1 MRTYISVILPLKLE
15 WEPCYA
21 LQAETEGMPHRET
34 AGDRVAAED
43 IATVGDRVTVGD
55 KVQVG
60 EEKAQVGG
68 EKVQVGEEKAQVHG
82 EKVQVGDR
90 VKVVFAGKGYTGVV
104 SGVGIEPETELHKIK
119 EIVSV
124 ERGLERIREEE
135 IELWRRVA
143 EYYMCS
149 VGEVYKAAYPARKI
163 HLEEARAA
171 AIQKTQERH
180 ERMLTAMR
188 EKLAKLKSKL
198 EEKQT
203 ALEKAKPGTK
213 KREQF
218 EGMVERLTDE
228 IRIAESALV
237 NADPTFSHGTADQAD
252 PTFNHGTAEQT
263 EPTGSHGTAEQ
274 TDLAGNA
281 GAEHQAE
288 VKGPESLAEQ
298 TDEQTVQNEQ
308 ATQNEQAEHNA
319 STAQD
324 ELDIV
329 LTPAQEE
336 AYRQTS
342 DSLKA
347 GKPVMLHG
355 VTGSGKTEIYIRLAA
370 DALQKGKSVLYLVPE
385 IALSKQLTDRLQE
398 HFGERL
404 LTYHSGET
412 EARRRAIAEAIR
424 QVNKG
429 SHGTEGKGSQDTS
442 NKYNLGTTNMG
453 VQGTEGKVSQGT
465 EDKVSQGSEG
475 KSGYIVLGTRSSLF
489 LPHNNLGLIIV
500 DEEHD
505 SSYKQD
511 SPAPRYNGRDTAL
524 MLSVIHRCGIVLG
537 SATPS
542 LEEMYNCECGRHTL
556 VTLSERYHGDSE
568 TEIEIIDTKAERRK
582 RGMEGNFSR
591 KLIEH
596 IRKTLAEGGQ
606 VMILRSRRA
615 WASAMQCEECGEIQK
630 CPHCN
635 VSLSLHKTGDTGFYA
650 CHHCGHREE
659 YRTTCSKCNGTIKP
673 LGSGTQKIEE
683 EAAALFP
690 DARIARLD
698 SDTAQNR
705 NYETKVIKEFAQGDI
720 DILIGTQILTKGFD
734 FSNLRLT
741 AVIAADTMLGIQDFR
756 ADEKAMQLLEQ
767 FKGRCGRRGSKGLFI
782 IQTSQPEHPIYQ
794 RIAEGETKIFNDSLL
809 AERKTFGFPPYS
821 RIVEITIRDKSQKRA
836 DLMVSRLAATLRQIF
851 KSPSGQG
858 LLAASP
864 VTGPYSPVVDKVNEE
879 HIRCI
884 RVSMRKD
891 RTLAANKAV
900 LYETISKFE
909 KDQKYSGYITLN
921 VDPS

>member
-1 MRTYISVILPLKLE
+1 MAMLTYISVILPLKLE

-21 LQAETEGMPHRET
+21 LPESTLASQEGLPAIKEGQER
-34 AGDRVAAED
+34 DRDEQRG
-43 IATVGDRVTVGD
+43 ITVERV
-55 KVQVG
+55 K
-60 EEKAQVGG
+60 
-68 EKVQVGEEKAQVHG
+68 
-82 EKVQVGDR
+82 VGDR
-90 VKVVFAGKGYTGVV
+90 VKVEFARKAYTGVV
-104 SGVGIEPETELHKIK
+104 SAVGIEPQTDPEKIK
-119 EIVSV
+119 EIITV
-124 ERGLERIREEE
+124 ETGLERIREEE
-135 IELWRRVA
+135 IALWRRVA

-149 VGEVYKAAYPARKI
+149 VGEVYKAAYPQRKI
-163 HLEEARAA
+163 DLEAARAA
-171 AIQKTQERH
+171 ALHKAEQKH
-180 ERMLTAMR
+180 ERLLNAMR
-188 EKLAKLKSKL
+188 EKIAKLKDKL
-198 EEKQT
+198 VEKEN
-203 ALEKAKPGTK
+203 ALASAKPGTK
-213 KREQF
+213 KREQI
-218 EGMVERLTDE
+218 EGMVERLTKE
-228 IRIAESALV
+228 VSIAEEALAHAE
-237 NADPTFSHGTADQAD
+237 ADGHAGQTGKQQTQPGNHKGLTGGD
-252 PTFNHGTAEQT
+252 PSQQ
-263 EPTGSHGTAEQ
+263 EP
-274 TDLAGNA
+274 
-281 GAEHQAE
+281 
-288 VKGPESLAEQ
+288 
-298 TDEQTVQNEQ
+298 
-308 ATQNEQAEHNA
+308 
-319 STAQD
+319 
-324 ELDIV
+324 DIT
-329 LTPAQEE
+329 LTPAQEK
-336 AYRQTS
+336 AYTQTTE
-342 DSLKA
+342 SLKA
-347 GKPVMLHG
+347 NKPVMLHG

-370 DALQKGKSVLYLVPE
+370 DALRKGKNVLYLVPE
-385 IALSKQLTDRLQE
+385 IALSKQLTDRISE

-412 EARRRAIAEAIR
+412 EARRRAIAEKIR
-424 QVNKG
+424 ADRTGGQN
-429 SHGTEGKGSQDTS
+429 TEG
-442 NKYNLGTTNMG
+442 NA
-453 VQGTEGKVSQGT
+453 
-465 EDKVSQGSEG
+465 
-475 KSGYIVLGTRSSLF
+475 GYIVLGTRSSIF

-524 MLSVIHRCGIVLG
+524 ILSVIHNCGIVLG

-568 TEIEIIDTKAERRK
+568 TEIEIIDTKAERKK
-582 RGMEGNFSR
+582 RGMAGSFSR

-596 IRKTLAEGGQ
+596 IRKTLSEGGQ

-615 WASAMQCEECGEIQK
+615 WASSMQCEECGEIHK

-635 VSLSLHKTGDTGFYA
+635 VSLSLHKSGDTGFYA

-659 YRTTCSKCNGTIKP
+659 YRETCRKCNGALKP

-705 NYETKVIKEFAQGDI
+705 NYETKVIKEFAEGDI
-720 DILIGTQILTKGFD
+720 DILVGTQILTKGFD

-794 RIAEGETKIFNDSLL
+794 RIAEGETKTFNDSLL
-809 AERKTFGFPPYS
+809 VERKMFGFPPYS

-836 DLMVSRLAATLRQIF
+836 DLMVSRLAATLKQVF
-851 KSPSGQG
+851 KAPAGQG

-864 VTGPYSPVVDKVNEE
+864 ITGPYSPVVDKVNEE
-879 HIRCI
+879 YIRCI

-891 RTLAANKAV
+891 RTLASNKAV
-900 LYETISKFE
+900 LNETVSKFE
-909 KDQKYSGYITLN
+909 KDQKYSGYITFN
-921 VDPS
+921 VDPA

>member
-1 MRTYISVILPLKLE
+1 MLTYISVILPLKLE

-21 LQAETEGMPHRET
+21 LPESIQTSQERIHG
-34 AGDRVAAED
+34 
-43 IATVGDRVTVGD
+43 
-55 KVQVG
+55 
-60 EEKAQVGG
+60 
-68 EKVQVGEEKAQVHG
+68 VH
-82 EKVQVGDR
+82 VGDR
-90 VKVVFAGKGYTGVV
+90 VKVLFAGKAYTGVV
-104 SGVGIEPETELHKIK
+104 SATGIEPQTELAKIK

-124 ERGLERIREEE
+124 ERDLERIREEE
-135 IELWRRVA
+135 IALWRRVA

-163 HLEEARAA
+163 HLEETRAA

-180 ERMLTAMR
+180 ERMLNAMR
-188 EKLAKLKSKL
+188 EKIAKLKAKL
-198 EEKQT
+198 EEKEN
-203 ALEKAKPGTK
+203 ALASAKPGTK
-213 KREQF
+213 KKEQI
-218 EGMVERLTDE
+218 EGMVERLTKQVS
-228 IRIAESALV
+228 IAQEALASAE
-237 NADPTFSHGTADQAD
+237 ATGQASAGQAGTA
-252 PTFNHGTAEQT
+252 G
-263 EPTGSHGTAEQ
+263 
-274 TDLAGNA
+274 
-281 GAEHQAE
+281 
-288 VKGPESLAEQ
+288 SLAQSEP
-298 TDEQTVQNEQ
+298 
-308 ATQNEQAEHNA
+308 
-319 STAQD
+319 
-324 ELDIV
+324 DIT
-329 LTPAQEE
+329 LTPAQEK
-336 AYRQTS
+336 AYIQTTE
-342 DSLKA
+342 SLKA
-347 GKPVMLHG
+347 NKPVMLHG

-370 DALQKGKSVLYLVPE
+370 DALRKSKNVLYLVPE
-385 IALSKQLTDRLQE
+385 IALSKQLTDRISE

-412 EARRRAIAEAIR
+412 EARRRAIAEKIR
-424 QVNKG
+424 ADRKG
-429 SHGTEGKGSQDTS
+429 GQNTEG
-442 NKYNLGTTNMG
+442 NA
-453 VQGTEGKVSQGT
+453 
-465 EDKVSQGSEG
+465 
-475 KSGYIVLGTRSSLF
+475 GYIVLGTRSSIF

-524 MLSVIHRCGIVLG
+524 ILSVIHNCGIVLG

-568 TEIEIIDTKAERRK
+568 TEIEIIDTKAERKK
-582 RGMEGNFSR
+582 RGMAGSFSR

-596 IRKTLAEGGQ
+596 IRKTLSEGGQ

-615 WASAMQCEECGEIQK
+615 WASSMQCEECGEIHK

-635 VSLSLHKTGDTGFYA
+635 VSLSLHKSGDTGFYA

-659 YRTTCSKCNGTIKP
+659 YRETCRKCNGALKP

-690 DARIARLD
+690 GARIARLD

-705 NYETKVIKEFAQGDI
+705 NYETKVIKEFAEGDI
-720 DILIGTQILTKGFD
+720 DILVGTQILTKGFD

-794 RIAEGETKIFNDSLL
+794 RIAEGETKAFNDSLL
-809 AERKTFGFPPYS
+809 VERKMFGFPPYS

-836 DLMVSRLAATLRQIF
+836 DLMVSRLAATLKQVF
-851 KSPSGQG
+851 KAPAGQG

-864 VTGPYSPVVDKVNEE
+864 ITGPYSPVVDKVNEE
-879 HIRCI
+879 YIRCI

-891 RTLAANKAV
+891 RTLASNKAV
-900 LYETISKFE
+900 LNETVSKFE

-921 VDPS
+921 VDPA